1 MMVLWH
7 QNPMKVRFFIL
18 LQLKKHVDQNSIG
31 DELLQFLYEEIYLST
46 EANLLLDPMLW
57 PISW

>member
-18 LQLKKHVDQNSIG
+18 LQLKKHVDQNSIE
-31 DELLQFLYEEIYLST
+31 DKLSQFLYKEIYLSK
-46 EANLLLDPMLW
+46 EASLLLDPMLW